1 VVSDPA
7 FIGTPVENPEE
18 FHVYTQWIETDFD
31 NQITPYGGDNA
42 EAPEPDERNKVT
54 VEVGGRRLE
63 VVLPSGL
70 ASIGGGATGAKKPKR
85 SAGKKAGAAASGDS
99 VASPMQGTIVKVT
112 VEEGATVEEG
122 DVIVVLEAMK
132 MEQPLKA
139 HKAGTVSGLKA
150 EVGSGVTNGEV
161 ICEIKDAE

>member
-1 VVSDPA
+1 
-7 FIGTPVENPEE
+7 
-18 FHVYTQWIETDFD
+18 
-31 NQITPYGGDNA
+31 
-42 EAPEPDERNKVT
+42 
-54 VEVGGRRLE
+54 
-63 VVLPSGL
+63 
-70 ASIGGGATGAKKPKR
+70 
-85 SAGKKAGAAASGDS
+85 
-99 VASPMQGTIVKVT
+99 MQGTIVKVA

-161 ICEIKDAE
+161 ICEITDADNRRAPAGDGRARRGTRSELASRRRVARHAYVGHPTDSRRTPLIQRGPPASRAVGSRRERPAPPTSPELAQRTTPRCRCWCYGTPLIT